1 MAVAQV
7 DRRVDHR
14 GRRPAWVR
22 AVPAGPARLFEEDLE
37 LRIVLSEL
45 PPAAARAASQLL
57 VVSWR
62 LSRGRWDPA
71 GTPPV
76 RDSDCGYLILDGIL
90 LSRVLVGPR
99 CSAELLGAGDFFCT
113 DNADTHGYATVAS
126 ETRFR
131 VLSPTRIVVLERDLM
146 AKIEGLP
153 GIASHFE
160 RRLTERAHSLS
171 IRLAIVQVPQLTRR
185 LHLLL
190 WHLADRWGRR
200 RPDGV
205 LIPLPL
211 SHEVLAECCSARRT
225 SVLAA
230 IHELEETGA
239 VERNGD
245 GHWLLHAE
253 PPTQFT

>member
-7 DRRVDHR
+7 DRRLDHR
-14 GRRPAWVR
+14 HRRPAWVR
-22 AVPAGPARLFEEDLE
+22 AVPAGPVRLFEEDLE
-37 LRIVLSEL
+37 LRIALSEL
-45 PPAAARAASQLL
+45 PAAAARAASQLL
-57 VVSWR
+57 VGSWR
-62 LSRGRWDPA
+62 LSRGRWDPV
-71 GTPPV
+71 GNPPV
-76 RDSDCGYLILDGIL
+76 GESDCGYLILDGIV
-90 LSRVLVGPR
+90 LSCVLVGPR
-99 CSAELLGAGDFFCT
+99 CSAELLGAGDIFRT
-113 DNADTHGYATVAS
+113 DDVDTHGYATVAS

-131 VLSPTRIVVLERDLM
+131 VLSPTRIVVLERELM
-146 AKIEGLP
+146 AKIESLP

-160 RRLTERAHSLS
+160 RRLTARAHSLS

-200 RPDGV
+200 RPEGV
-205 LIPLPL
+205 LIPIPL

-230 IHELEETGA
+230 IHELEEAGA
-239 VERNGD
+239 VERTD
-245 GHWLLHAE
+245 GGCWVLHAE